1 MLNNPYLTFGVT
13 YNGVDYEGTNE
24 KLILMRAWINMNN
37 TIMGIIM
44 TLYAMAAL
52 FKKCNI

>member
-1 MLNNPYLTFGVT
+1 MK
-13 YNGVDYEGTNE
+13 
-24 KLILMRAWINMNN
+24 KLILMRARINMNN